1 MIRKASSFTILLY
14 IVMVFLPL
22 AQGWSQTT
30 HQPDQGWVRDI
41 LTDYRCD
48 PEVATRLATATRLGV
63 EREVRRGERSI
74 KPPTAVGEL
83 SCLNNLMNSP
93 QLDLLFSTGSIS
105 PGNILTGILNQVLSG
120 GSSPFGNLDINA
132 LANGG
137 FDPTRV
143 ISSSLCQLAQDRWN
157 QETIPLL
164 GSFARLGIAA
174 TRNTN
179 PTGPTGP
186 TTIQSILQTGR

>member
-1 MIRKASSFTILLY
+1 MMKLSNRM
-14 IVMVFLPL
+14 VMVLVIFMVILS
-22 AQGWSQTT
+22 AVRGWSQDQN
-30 HQPDQGWVRDI
+30 QPDQGWVRDI
-41 LTDYRCD
+41 LTDYHCD

-74 KPPTAVGEL
+74 LPPTAVGEL

-93 QLDLLFSTGSIS
+93 QLDLLFSTRSIS
-105 PGNILTGILNQVLSG
+105 PGNILAGILNQTLSG
-120 GSSPFGNLDINA
+120 GNSPFGNLDINS

-137 FDPTRV
+137 FDPTRI

-164 GSFARLGIAA
+164 GNFTRLGIVS
-174 TRNTN
+174 TRPVNRAV
-179 PTGPTGP
+179 PQGP
-186 TTIQSILQTGR
+186 TTIQSILQTGG

>member
-1 MIRKASSFTILLY
+1 MIKKCVETVNVLLV
-14 IVMVFLPL
+14 ICFFLPVGH
-22 AQGWSQTT
+22 GWSQTQN
-30 HQPDQGWVRDI
+30 QPDQGWVRDI

-74 KPPTAVGEL
+74 LPPTAVGEL
-83 SCLNNLMNSP
+83 SCLNTLMNSP
-93 QLDLLFSTGSIS
+93 QLDLLFSTRSIS
-105 PGNILTGILNQVLSG
+105 PGNILAGILNQTLAG
-120 GSSPFGNLDINA
+120 GRSPFGNLDINS

-137 FDPTRV
+137 FDPTRL

-164 GSFARLGIAA
+164 GDFTRLGLAS
-174 TRNTN
+174 
-179 PTGPTGP
+179 TGRVQQAGPPGP
-186 TTIQSILQTGR
+186 TTIQSILQSGR